1 MLFTDGITESRNKEN
16 EEFTLDK
23 LMDILQN
30 HSQLSASQLIDKINI
45 ELNSFTSGVD
55 QMDDQTLVIIK
66 KTERSSG
73 R

>member
-1 MLFTDGITESRNKEN
+1 
-16 EEFTLDK
+16 
-23 LMDILQN
+23 MDILQN